1 MALKLRVI
9 SDHYKA
15 LGKRSSRLFGVTG
28 GRIGRAGDNDWILPD
43 PDRYVSSHHCKVE
56 FRAGRWMLEDT
67 STNGVFINGADTPA
81 SVEGAYSL
89 QDGDRLRLGDYE
101 VLVSIDDRND
111 FAADES
117 GQIPAPPR
125 VRNKSNVKT
134 HPRAT
139 DNDLGEELD
148 LTDLISDSAIAPAPA
163 LPPQQPRRSSAPSTS
178 SAPLDLE
185 SALALDSDDL
195 KAMGPIPATPAP
207 AKAPRTAFSS
217 LLGDS
222 GEHKTVAHGR
232 KAEPPPAPPP
242 APKVEDARKQDDWQ
256 MQTRPYDRKTLQ
268 ALTSPA
274 ALARPEKQ
282 EPEPAAAPKRAPN
295 GAAGAD
301 ASSGVEALCRGAG
314 IDPASLP
321 PDTANQLLTLAGQ
334 MLRETVLGL
343 MDSLKARS
351 DLKSRLRLNQTTI
364 QPGENN
370 PLKFSASVDEA
381 VVKLLDPHSS
391 RYLGP
396 IESIRDSFADIRA
409 HQTALSA
416 AIQAAIDE
424 VMNRIEPGE
433 LQERFDRGLKRGP
446 LLGATNKMKYWD
458 LYTEFYQVLNQRSEQ
473 GLPTLF
479 AEELARTYAEK
490 VAPKKK

>member
-1 MALKLRVI
+1 MALKLRII

-28 GRIGRAGDNDWILPD
+28 GRVGRAQDNDWILPD
-43 PDRYVSSHHCKVE
+43 PDRYVSSHHCRVDFK
-56 FRAGRWMLEDT
+56 AGQWLLEDT
-67 STNGVFINGADTPA
+67 STNGVFINGSDIPA
-81 SVEGAYSL
+81 SVEGAYTL

-111 FAADES
+111 FAADAS
-117 GQIPAPPR
+117 GQIPAPQR
-125 VRNKSNVKT
+125 VRNKSAVRLA
-134 HPRAT
+134 PRAT

-148 LTDLISDSAIAPAPA
+148 LTDLITDSAIAPGPR
-163 LPPQQPRRSSAPSTS
+163 LPSHHHGSASSG
-178 SAPLDLE
+178 PLDLE

-195 KAMGPIPATPAP
+195 KAMAPIQAAP
-207 AKAPRTAFSS
+207 MPTKAPRTAFAS
-217 LLGDS
+217 LLGES

-232 KAEPPPAPPP
+232 KAEAKPE
-242 APKVEDARKQDDWQ
+242 PKVVEPKSDDWQ

-274 ALARPEKQ
+274 ALVRPEKA
-282 EPEPAAAPKRAPN
+282 EPERPKRATE
-295 GAAGAD
+295 
-301 ASSGVEALCRGAG
+301 SSSVESTSGVEAFCRGAG
-314 IDPASLP
+314 IDPANLP
-321 PDTANQLLTLAGQ
+321 SDTQNVLLTLAGQ
-334 MLRETVLGL
+334 MLRESVLGL
-343 MDSLKARS
+343 MDSLKGRS

-381 VVKLLDPHSS
+381 VLKLLDPHST

-396 IESIRDSFADIRA
+396 IEAIRESFADIRT
-409 HQTALSA
+409 HQTALVG
-416 AIQAAIDE
+416 AIQAAVDE

-458 LYTEFYQVLNQRSEQ
+458 LYTEFYQVLNQRGEQ

-479 AEELARTYAEK
+479 SEELARTYAEK
-490 VAPKKK
+490 VTPKKK